1 MTATVLCLGDVMVDV
16 LSRLAEPLHVG
27 SDTPAEVRW
36 TGGGSAANTAAWLA
50 TAGVP
55 TAFVGRIGAD
65 VPGQAS
71 VQSLQA
77 CGVDARVAVDDE
89 LPTGTCVVIVDT
101 TGERTMVPSPGANG
115 ALSAAD
121 VDAADLSSAA
131 HLHVSGYALFG
142 GAREAALYAL
152 EVARSAGL
160 TISIGAASCAPL
172 GAVGAATFLGWARG
186 GLVFANAEEA
196 AVLVDAPDPA
206 GAARAIALAVDGQA
220 VVTDGPRAAHWSD
233 GATVVSATPG
243 QVTVIDSTGAG
254 DAFAA
259 GFLAAGSTGA
269 GHEPGDVRTAIE
281 RGHTLAARACAV
293 LGGRPRQRE

>member
-1 MTATVLCLGDVMVDV
+1 MTATVVCLGDVMVDV

-50 TAGVP
+50 TTGVP
-55 TAFVGRIGAD
+55 TAFVGRVGAD
-65 VPGQAS
+65 LPGQAS

-89 LPTGTCVVIVDT
+89 LPTGTCVVIVDA

-115 ALSAAD
+115 ALTAAD
-121 VDAADLSSAA
+121 VDAAGLSSAA

-142 GAREAALYAL
+142 GAREAALHAL
-152 EVARSAGL
+152 EAARGAGM
-160 TISIGAASCAPL
+160 TVSIGAASCAPL
-172 GAVGAATFLGWARG
+172 GVVGAATFLGWARG
-186 GLVFANAEEA
+186 GLVLANAEEA
-196 AVLVDAPDPA
+196 AVLAAAADPA
-206 GAARAIALAVDGQA
+206 AAARKIARAVAGQA

-233 GATVVSATPG
+233 GESVVSATPRP
-243 QVTVIDSTGAG
+243 VTVVDSTGAG

-259 GFLAAGSTGA
+259 GFLAATATGT
-269 GHEPGDVRTAIE
+269 GHEPDARRTAIE

-293 LGGRPRQRE
+293 LGGRPRHRE